1 MAYEYKNY
9 SYWVDVYKT
18 VYPGWSAKKVAEYAK
33 AAANSSKDYA
43 ERGIGDKYTLPVET
57 EYRKTVNKNTS
68 PTPTPSS
75 TAMPSATPAPT
86 ATPAAGSALANL
98 TGGGTTGTG
107 QYANKLFVNEKAGV
121 MTAADAKAS
130 FYKWTDKQ
138 LNAFIKTLGSYGI
151 KNVTP
156 AKAEQMW
163 IMAVDGASTWYSK
176 SGGTKQITPEQ
187 YIKWNSKP
195 TSTGSGTANLPQKQ
209 VYLYDKAT
217 IQGLIDDTLSS
228 TLGRKATDDENKQF
242 YTAIKAMI
250 DEGTVTTT
258 ATKVVNGKKTLV
270 STTTPGFSQEAAAAA
285 IQEKIKTGT
294 VSQQQD
300 YLQKK
305 SLDFGDFLSQL
316 GG

>member
-1 MAYEYKNY
+1 MAAVTLNNGKYYKDGKLFSGTY
-9 SYWVDVYKT
+9 T
-18 VYPGWSAKKVAEYAK
+18 VPGTGQKIVMK
-33 AAANSSKDYA
+33 N
-43 ERGIGDKYTLPVET
+43 GLPVQAG
-57 EYRKTVNKNTS
+57 
-68 PTPTPSS
+68 TPTPS
-75 TAMPSATPAPT
+75 AAPT
-86 ATPAAGSALANL
+86 ASPTPSLGGSSIANL
-98 TGGGTTGTG
+98 MGGGAVGGAG
-107 QYANKLFVNEKAGV
+107 QYANRLFVNEKAGV

-130 FYKWTDKQ
+130 FYKWTDKE
-138 LNAFIKTLGSYGI
+138 LNSFIKKLGSYGI

-195 TSTGSGTANLPQKQ
+195 TSTGSSTANLPQKQ

-258 ATKVVNGKKTLV
+258 ATKMVNGKKTVV
-270 STTTPGFSQEAAAAA
+270 STTTPGFSQEAAAAS

>member
-1 MAYEYKNY
+1 MAAVTLNNGKYYKDGKLFSGTY
-9 SYWVDVYKT
+9 T
-18 VYPGWSAKKVAEYAK
+18 VPGTGQKIVMKNGV
-33 AAANSSKDYA
+33 
-43 ERGIGDKYTLPVET
+43 PVQAG
-57 EYRKTVNKNTS
+57 
-68 PTPTPSS
+68 TPTPSA
-75 TAMPSATPAPT
+75 TPSASPAPS
-86 ATPAAGSALANL
+86 ASSAQGGSLANL
-98 TGGGTTGTG
+98 MGGGSVGGAG
-107 QYANKLFVNEKAGV
+107 QYANRLFVSEKAGV

-195 TSTGSGTANLPQKQ
+195 TATTTAPNLPQKQ